1 MMPFW
6 SSNGG
11 GLQEI
16 EMLVEST
23 ASAEI
28 LAGGAVGAIE
38 SKPDQNEIKMR
49 TKMWNIAIVG
59 FFIIIAKSSYLLHQA
74 SQIVHYCMVQEP
86 QFVLLQHLCMYRKGE
101 VHLVPA
107 R

>member
-23 ASAEI
+23 ASPEI
-28 LAGGAVGAIE
+28 LAGGEVGAVE
-38 SKPDQNEIKMR
+38 SKGDQNEN
-49 TKMWNIAIVG
+49 TN
-59 FFIIIAKSSYLLHQA
+59 
-74 SQIVHYCMVQEP
+74 C
-86 QFVLLQHLCMYRKGE
+86 
-101 VHLVPA
+101 
-107 R
+107 